1 MQFHWWH
8 RFGLCAQIL
17 IGEAI
22 LYCYLSRRS
31 STTQT
36 EANINAAGCNFNS
49 YIRRAVRFIGDR
61 SVESASWSPVLHAA
75 DVNDGFLTG
84 VHIFGLCVTA
94 LITDI
99 LQLSTGQHT
108 PYWLDVC
115 KPNLTHIN
123 LSTCDE
129 AFILED
135 ICSGQDSG
143 LITAGR

>member
-1 MQFHWWH
+1 MSHA
-8 RFGLCAQIL
+8 LL
-17 IGEAI
+17 IHT
-22 LYCYLSRRS
+22 R
-31 STTQT
+31 
-36 EANINAAGCNFNS
+36 
-49 YIRRAVRFIGDR
+49 
-61 SVESASWSPVLHAA
+61 HAA
-75 DVNDGFLTG
+75 FFSG

-135 ICSGQDSG
+135 ICSGQDTG
-143 LITAGR
+143 LITAGRYGFVQLNESAWE

>member
-1 MQFHWWH
+1 MLLTQLTPPNWTVAWCKKCFSKFKTTFISINVWSIFPQYTLRLYHQIILNNLLICH
-8 RFGLCAQIL
+8 FKILLCNMV
-17 IGEAI
+17 
-22 LYCYLSRRS
+22 SR
-31 STTQT
+31 
-36 EANINAAGCNFNS
+36 A
-49 YIRRAVRFIGDR
+49 
-61 SVESASWSPVLHAA
+61 SA
-75 DVNDGFLTG
+75 G

-123 LSTCDE
+123 ISSCDE

-135 ICSGQDSG
+135 ICSGPDQN

>member
-1 MQFHWWH
+1 MQSVTRLHVV
-8 RFGLCAQIL
+8 L
-17 IGEAI
+17 IQC
-22 LYCYLSRRS
+22 LLL
-31 STTQT
+31 
-36 EANINAAGCNFNS
+36 F
-49 YIRRAVRFIGDR
+49 F
-61 SVESASWSPVLHAA
+61 
-75 DVNDGFLTG
+75 TG

-123 LSTCDE
+123 MSTCDE

-135 ICSGQDSG
+135 ICSGQDTG
-143 LITAGR
+143 LINAGR

>member
-1 MQFHWWH
+1 M
-8 RFGLCAQIL
+8 LL
-17 IGEAI
+17 M
-22 LYCYLSRRS
+22 LMM
-31 STTQT
+31 
-36 EANINAAGCNFNS
+36 
-49 YIRRAVRFIGDR
+49 V
-61 SVESASWSPVLHAA
+61 
-75 DVNDGFLTG
+75 FLTG

-99 LQLSTGQHT
+99 LQLTTGQHA